1 MTKIG
6 IVGLGY
12 VGLPLALQ
20 FARNGVQVVG
30 IDLDSKKVEAVNRGE
45 SYIRHISAEEIAGQV
60 QAGRFRATTD
70 FAEVQS
76 LEAVIICV
84 PTPLNKN
91 REPDISFVL
100 NTGRAIAP
108 FLSNTEKLKT
118 ETLKSKGG
126 ARSETE
132 KFQLSAFSVSAFPK
146 LVVLESTGAN
156 PS

>member
-30 IDLDSKKVEAVNRGE
+30 IDLDPKKVEAVNRGE
-45 SYIRHISAEEIAGQV
+45 TYIKHISAEEISEQV
-60 QAGRFRATTD
+60 KGERFRATTD
-70 FAEVQS
+70 FAEVRA
-76 LEAVIICV
+76 LAAVIICV

-108 FLSNTEKLKT
+108 HLRRDQSDIGHRTSRWSFWSPPRIR
-118 ETLKSKGG
+118 
-126 ARSETE
+126 ARPTRI
-132 KFQLSAFSVSAFPK
+132 
-146 LVVLESTGAN
+146 
-156 PS
+156 